1 MERQAL
7 RGLILFLIVV
17 ALMPCAAS
25 EVDGSKIQPDFIVTI
40 GEKGVEENIEQ
51 VFSLGPSATLRV
63 VDESNKAILLPERSA
78 ATEGTA
84 AGYTVAYA
92 FENGRCNFGKQVAY
106 KDAFLGYAQPVWVHA
121 LPDAG
126 AEGKPVA
133 VVSNYTFTN
142 PPVEYLS
149 GGVSF
154 CVRFTTSPSATST
167 TTTTSPTT
175 QPVISTQPAQPTPN
189 ADVENNTTHANS
201 DAPSSGSSSE
211 PGSRPSTEE
220 TQDGSEGSQSSPGT
234 PQQELETKIGEGK
247 ENEDGDLPKEPR
259 HVEANEV
266 VTRAPQSATGSS
278 VPTVPMVDLRS
289 QHGATHHA
297 VDADGHGRLR
307 RLSGADDSEVKYL
320 TIVVHSAA
328 CGSAAGTFMV
338 SAVVSTITATL
349 LSTYYF

>member
-25 EVDGSKIQPDFIVTI
+25 DVDGSKIQPDFIVTI

-154 CVRFTTSPSATST
+154 CVRFTTSLSATST

-175 QPVISTQPAQPTPN
+175 QSVISTEAAEPTPN
-189 ADVENNTTHANS
+189 TDVEDSTTHTDS
-201 DAPSSGSSSE
+201 DAPSSGSSGE
-211 PGSRPSTEE
+211 PGSQPSTDE
-220 TQDGSEGSQSSPGT
+220 TQDGSGGSQSPSGT
-234 PQQELETKIGEGK
+234 PQQESEPKIGEGK
-247 ENEDGDLPKEPR
+247 ENEDGELPKEPGR
-259 HVEANEV
+259 VEANEV
-266 VTRAPQSATGSS
+266 DPRAPQSATGSS

>member
-25 EVDGSKIQPDFIVTI
+25 DVDGSKIQPDFIVTI

-175 QPVISTQPAQPTPN
+175 QPVISTEAAQPTPN
-189 ADVENNTTHANS
+189 ADVENNTTHADSN
-201 DAPSSGSSSE
+201 APSSGSSSE
-211 PGSRPSTEE
+211 PGSQPSTDE
-220 TQDGSEGSQSSPGT
+220 TQDESGASQSPET
-234 PQQELETKIGEGK
+234 QQESEPKIGEGK
-247 ENEDGDLPKEPR
+247 ENEDGELPKEPGR
-259 HVEANEV
+259 VEANEV
-266 VTRAPQSATGSS
+266 DPRAPQSATGSS
-278 VPTVPMVDLRS
+278 APTVLMVDS
-289 QHGATHHA
+289 HPQNGANHHA
-297 VDADGHGRLR
+297 VDADDHGRLR